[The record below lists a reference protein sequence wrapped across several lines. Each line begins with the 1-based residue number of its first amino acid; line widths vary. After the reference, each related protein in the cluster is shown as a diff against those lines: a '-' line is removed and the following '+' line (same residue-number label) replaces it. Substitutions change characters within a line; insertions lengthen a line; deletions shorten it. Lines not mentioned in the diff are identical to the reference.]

1 MRAVSLMQQLHR
13 PTTERVLLVDLHVEL
28 RSLLS
33 LLGNRQADQFTC
45 IIRTLTLR
53 EVITVKIVRI
63 IMEFLQYRIMNK
75 SYKTCR
81 YYWLLAACAPD

>member
-1 MRAVSLMQQLHR
+1 MQQLQR
-13 PTTERVLLVDLHVEL
+13 PTTERVLLADLHIEL

-33 LLGNRQADQFTC
+33 LLGNWQPDQFVCTP
-45 IIRTLTLR
+45 TLR

-63 IMEFLQYRIMNK
+63 IMEFLQYCTMNK

-81 YYWLLAACAPD
+81 YY